1 MHADLFDVLLDMR
14 QSEKYLETGM
24 HCQVKG
30 SLFCGQPIWI
40 HGLPCNLN
48 PNLAH
53 CSKLVLELGNGRV
66 SVVDG

>member
-1 MHADLFDVLLDMR
+1 MNADLLDVLLDLR
-14 QSEKYLETGM
+14 QSGKYLEIGM
-24 HCQVKG
+24 HCLVKG

-40 HGLPCNLN
+40 HQLPSNLN